1 MHTCRYT
8 EFEIKQL
15 QECEELDTVRR
26 TSVKNKTT
34 HLLNL
39 IAQQARLIISTEL
52 ETGSL
57 KLVCAATP
65 SHPSAF
71 KVCRVKKSGWS
82 HQIHMNRIPRRLVG
96 QECTA

>member
-1 MHTCRYT
+1 MHMCRYT

-15 QECEELDTVRR
+15 QEREELDTVRH
-26 TSVKNKTT
+26 TGLKNEIT
-34 HLLNL
+34 HLPNL
-39 IAQQARLIISTEL
+39 IAQQAKLISTEL

-65 SHPSAF
+65 SHPRAF

-82 HQIHMNRIPRRLVG
+82 QQIHMSRIP
-96 QECTA
+96 